1 LPHGGNLSDED
12 VSKLAVLIKDKIEVV
27 KQIGRVQM
35 TEAAKE
41 AWTNVYPDL
50 SAERPGMLGAVTARS
65 EAQTIRLALVYALLD
80 GVGEIDVKHL
90 NAALALW
97 EYCEASAEYIFGD
110 MLGDPLAD
118 EITVALRQA
127 GSAGMTRTAIRD
139 LFGRNQS
146 SDRIGAALALL
157 VTNGRA
163 RMETRATGGRP
174 AEIWIAT
181 GTKMATT

>member
-1 LPHGGNLSDED
+1 MGENLSESD
-12 VSKLAVLIKDKIEVV
+12 VSKLAIRIKERIEAVRL
-27 KQIGRVQM
+27 IGRVRM
-35 TEAAKE
+35 TEAARE
-41 AWTNVYPDL
+41 EWSNIYPDL
-50 SAERPGMLGAVTARS
+50 SAERPGLLGAVTARS

-80 GVGEIDVKHL
+80 GVGQIDVPHL

-118 EITVALRQA
+118 EITRALQQA
-127 GSAGMTRTAIRD
+127 GSNGMTRTAIRD

-146 SDRIGAALALL
+146 ADRIGAALALL

-163 RMETRATGGRP
+163 RMEMKKGTGGRP
-174 AEIWIAT
+174 AEVWFAT
-181 GTKMATT
+181 ETRRPTT